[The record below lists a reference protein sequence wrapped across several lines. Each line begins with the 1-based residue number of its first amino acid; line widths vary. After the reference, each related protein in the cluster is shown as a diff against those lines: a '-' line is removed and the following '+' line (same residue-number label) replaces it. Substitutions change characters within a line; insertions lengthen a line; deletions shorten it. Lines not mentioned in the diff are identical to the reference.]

1 METFRGFESHLIRL
15 YCAMAEMVEAIG
27 FDPMNLWV
35 RLLLAQLIF
44 FIMKKSLIINLY
56 GGPGSGKSTCAA
68 YIFSQLKMHNI
79 NAELITEQTKA
90 EAYKQNTEFFE
101 NQFYIDGCASYQ
113 IKQLFGNVDVII
125 TDSPFRMNYLY
136 ALDHNKP
143 KLAEAILE
151 DLEQYNQYS
160 KNYFINR
167 PEYFQREG
175 RVHNEEQS
183 KEIDNRI
190 KNMLR
195 DQYVNFIEIE
205 NTELDEVVK
214 QLLETSLQNKI

>member
-1 METFRGFESHLIRL
+1 
-15 YCAMAEMVEAIG
+15 
-27 FDPMNLWV
+27 
-35 RLLLAQLIF
+35 
-44 FIMKKSLIINLY
+44 
-56 GGPGSGKSTCAA
+56 
-68 YIFSQLKMHNI
+68 
-79 NAELITEQTKA
+79 
-90 EAYKQNTEFFE
+90 
-101 NQFYIDGCASYQ
+101 
-113 IKQLFGNVDVII
+113 
-125 TDSPFRMNYLY
+125 MNYLY

-167 PEYFQREG
+167 PEYFQQEG

-195 DQYVNFIEIE
+195 DQYVNFVEIE
-205 NTELDEVVK
+205 NTKLDEVVK
-214 QLLETSLQNKI
+214 QLLELISLQNKV